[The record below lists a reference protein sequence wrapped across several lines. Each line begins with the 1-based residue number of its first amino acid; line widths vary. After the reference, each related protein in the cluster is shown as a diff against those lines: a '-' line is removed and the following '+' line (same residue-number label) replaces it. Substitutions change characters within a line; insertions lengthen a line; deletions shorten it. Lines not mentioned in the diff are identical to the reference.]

1 MGIKI
6 SEVLHRTDERTEG
19 TLFRSFHGDGGA
31 GGVHVQRSVVR
42 GMVFPFVRIQRSE
55 SESPAD
61 HRSPIS
67 PSC

>member
-1 MGIKI
+1 MGKKI

-19 TLFRSFHGDGGA
+19 TLFRSFHGGGGA

-42 GMVFPFVRIQRSE
+42 GMDFPLVRNQRSE
-55 SESPAD
+55 SDSPAD
-61 HRSPIS
+61 HRPQIS